1 MIIINKQPLTLAQ
14 VEEYVSKQ
22 ENAKATNDYL
32 KEFNKRSR
40 EESEK
45 LAAEI
50 RALNNM
56 KIKEE
61 SIIKIV
67 DLSPQDSEDINK
79 IFTEVSLSEEEI
91 NAILSITK
99 KY

>member
-1 MIIINKQPLTLAQ
+1 MIVINRQPLTLAQ
-14 VEEYVSKQ
+14 VAEYVAKQ
-22 ENAKATNDYL
+22 ENANATNDYL
-32 KEFNKRSR
+32 KEFNKRTK

-50 RALNNM
+50 RALNNI

-67 DLSPQDSEDINK
+67 DLDPKDSEDINK

-91 NAILSITK
+91 NAILAITK